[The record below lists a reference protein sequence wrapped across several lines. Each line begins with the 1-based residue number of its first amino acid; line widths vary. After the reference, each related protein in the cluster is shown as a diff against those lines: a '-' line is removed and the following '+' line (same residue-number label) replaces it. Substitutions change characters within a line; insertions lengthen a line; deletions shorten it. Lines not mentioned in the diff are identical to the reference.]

1 MHTRKLLIAP
11 GLGLGLAALLIQ
23 GLVFASRNTV
33 TPLPVNRHIS
43 PAQAIISVTL
53 NSSKDNTLYEDAGG
67 ALSNGAGQYFFVGRT
82 TQGANSIRRGLI
94 AFDFAGS
101 IPAGSIVVSATL
113 RLDLSQTTLGPQ
125 PVELHRLTAN
135 WGEGTSNATT
145 MGGGMGAPATPGDAT
160 WIHRFYNTT
169 FWAAPGG
176 DFVVTASATTTVG
189 SVVGFYTWG
198 PTAGMVADVQ
208 TWLDTPA
215 TNFGWLLL
223 GNETT
228 TTTAKRFNTR
238 EHSDPTTRP
247 ALIVEYVPP
256 YAIYLPIL
264 LKN

>member
-1 MHTRKLLIAP
+1 MHTKRPLIAAV
-11 GLGLGLAALLIQ
+11 LGLGLAALWIQ
-23 GLVFASRNTV
+23 GLAFATRDAMPPAATNNRAISAQTV
-33 TPLPVNRHIS
+33 IS
-43 PAQAIISVTL
+43 ATL

-82 TQGANSIRRGLI
+82 GPISNSIRRGLI
-94 AFDFAGS
+94 AYDIAGS
-101 IPAGSIVVSATL
+101 LPAGSIIVSVTL
-113 RLDLSQTTLGPQ
+113 RLNMSLTIAVSET
-125 PVELHRLTAN
+125 VELHRLTAD

-160 WIHRFYNTT
+160 WLHRFYTSTLWTT
-169 FWAAPGG
+169 PGG
-176 DFVVTASATTTVG
+176 DFVATASATTTVG
-189 SVVGFYTWG
+189 SVIGFYTWG

-228 TTTAKRFNTR
+228 MTTAKRFNTR
-238 EHSDPTTRP
+238 ENSDPTSRP
-247 ALIVEYVPP
+247 VLIVEYVPP
-256 YAIYLPIL
+256 YAVYLPIM

>member
-1 MHTRKLLIAP
+1 MHTKRPLIAAV
-11 GLGLGLAALLIQ
+11 LGLGLAALWIQ
-23 GLVFASRNTV
+23 GLAFATRDAMPPAATNNRAISAQTV
-33 TPLPVNRHIS
+33 
-43 PAQAIISVTL
+43 ISVTL

-82 TQGANSIRRGLI
+82 AQGVNSIRRGLI
-94 AFDFAGS
+94 AFDIAGNIPPGS
-101 IPAGSIVVSATL
+101 IIVSATL
-113 RLDLSQTTLGPQ
+113 RLNMSQTSAVPE
-125 PVELHRLTAN
+125 PVELHPLTAS
-135 WGEGTSNATT
+135 WGEGTSNAP
-145 MGGGMGAPATPGDAT
+145 GGGGSGTAATSGDAT
-160 WIHRFYNTT
+160 WIHRFYASTLWTT
-169 FWAAPGG
+169 PGG

-189 SVVGFYTWG
+189 SVGFYTWG
-198 PTAGMVADVQ
+198 TTTNMVADVQ
-208 TWLDTPA
+208 TWLDAPA
-215 TNFGWLLL
+215 ANFGWLLL